1 MLEDYD
7 SVKELL
13 TKAQRRA
20 PKDMPIAEK
29 LRSLEDNLVRERN
42 NEKALYNIYE
52 HVQTSRDVKRKQVEG
67 EFYSTILQDLE
78 LFWNSRSKK

>member
-13 TKAQRRA
+13 IKAQRRA

-42 NEKALYNIYE
+42 NEKALYMSMFRLAE
-52 HVQTSRDVKRKQVEG
+52 T
-67 EFYSTILQDLE
+67 
-78 LFWNSRSKK
+78 

>member
-1 MLEDYD
+1 
-7 SVKELL
+7 
-13 TKAQRRA
+13 
-20 PKDMPIAEK
+20 MPIAEK

-42 NEKALYNIYE
+42 NEKALYNLYE

-78 LFWNSRSKK
+78 LFLEQPEQEMSFPAQFSATWGWR

>member
-1 MLEDYD
+1 
-7 SVKELL
+7 
-13 TKAQRRA
+13 
-20 PKDMPIAEK
+20 MPIAEK

-42 NEKALYNIYE
+42 NEKALYNLYE